1 VDANFNHASK
11 VRRTRKREFNYEEF
25 APDEEK
31 ALVNTPGWTRSGYN
45 GSLRSYIEKQIDT
58 FSSPPPPP
66 FEDLNDVNNRD
77 KERNNRS
84 RKSRSVV
91 SEEYDSNSEET
102 DDE

>member
-1 VDANFNHASK
+1 MDANFNHASK

-31 ALVNTPGWTRSGYN
+31 APVNAPGWTRSGYN
-45 GSLRSYIEKQIDT
+45 GSLRSYIEKQIGT
-58 FSSPPPPP
+58 FSSSSSPP

-77 KERNNRS
+77 EERDNRS

-91 SEEYDSNSEET
+91 SEEYDSNT
-102 DDE
+102 L